1 MNSSTSTNVAAHRLR
16 DHYARAEAAKATVA
30 TYHCQARHAHG
41 AQAICVVAVPKGQ
54 RFCYVHGNEHRAL
67 KAEIGSTE
75 QAVARAGG
83 AVASAVER
91 YKSGGLS
98 ADAALALLN
107 EYAAAVALLIQLE
120 ETHERRFSCAPEGHA
135 VRMVELKRM
144 QTNVMKSLDQVRAEE
159 KVGDSVLEFALGLAA
174 SGVGAYFGI
183 PWGRSVLFGALAMF
197 GWRSARGERA

>member
-30 TYHCQARHAHG
+30 TYHCQARYAHG
-41 AQAICVVAVPKGQ
+41 AQAICLVAVPKGSGQ
-54 RFCYVHGNEHRAL
+54 RFCYVHDNEHRAL
-67 KAEIGSTE
+67 KTEIGSTE

-120 ETHERRFSCAPEGHA
+120 ETHERRFSCARKCAP
-135 VRMVELKRM
+135 
-144 QTNVMKSLDQVRAEE
+144 
-159 KVGDSVLEFALGLAA
+159 LA
-174 SGVGAYFGI
+174 S
-183 PWGRSVLFGALAMF
+183 
-197 GWRSARGERA
+197 